1 MDVNAHYDRL
11 FSEIERCYGSFD
23 DETLTG
29 LIGFTGGGPVS
40 LAKNDKQNLYVT
52 VELSLNSDQ
61 TKSSDGLKFEL
72 LSVGDFDADSCQKLF
87 TALGTLSLNA
97 KLGHGHTIDVSG
109 VLGGQ
114 GPSQVRLELFCK
126 ERMGLLR
133 KYGVY
138 RVRPA

>member
-11 FSEIERCYGSFD
+11 FSEIERRYGSFD

-40 LAKNDKQNLYVT
+40 LAKNDKHDLYVT

-72 LSVGDFDADSCQKLF
+72 LSVGDFDADTCQKLF
-87 TALGTLSLNA
+87 TALGTLSLSA
-97 KLGHGHTIDVSG
+97 KLGHGHIIDVSG
-109 VLGGQ
+109 VLGEQ